1 MRCAD
6 ALRRG
11 DLQAAYRLADRRC
24 RIRPLPDSHCYVL
37 RAEALHRMGDR
48 AGAVDDLVKAIEI
61 APEDITAN
69 RRMIVWG
76 DRHQQL
82 AAAKTLIDCEQDAS
96 TLRQAIAML
105 CSGGQTA
112 CATVRVRE
120 DAIEGWAAWQGDGR
134 ICVSVAGE
142 ADCVDT
148 LLDADAAH
156 PMSAELGNAV
166 GFRLPRQR
174 GSQFISVRKD
184 NDVLVTMRTT
194 GHDDKPRWVPEA
206 PTCNPSALATV
217 IVPVFAD
224 YDATKACLES
234 LLPQT
239 QGDHRT
245 RVIIANDAT
254 PDRHI
259 QKLLD
264 GLTQTPSLQVLT
276 NARNFGFVGAV
287 NRALQHAPSGDVVLL
302 NADTIVPPAFIGR
315 LALAARSAADIG
327 TVTPFSNN
335 GEFTSFPIPNRANT
349 GGDARAVAAI
359 DRIAADVN
367 AGVIVDIP
375 NGIGFCL
382 YITRACLDAV
392 GFLSEGYY
400 RGYLE
405 DVDFCLRARMRGFRS
420 VCATSVY
427 VGHAGSRSFA
437 EQKRSLVV
445 RNLKIVEERFP
456 AYRAECADFVLA
468 DPLHAA
474 RNSIERRLVGART
487 GGILLVTSSGALA
500 EVARDRSRHLLAAR
514 TLDVLVLEIKHLPQ
528 RIVAQLRDAADVA
541 PQSLEFPITMA
552 GAETNLFQFLQRLQ
566 LARIE
571 LFDLVGISRG
581 VLDALLKLSVPYDIF
596 MADPEMGLRRTPLK
610 IGKQL
615 GPRLGVAGP
624 DIAFLCNV
632 ASKASRLL
640 VPDAQAE
647 AIASSLSLHHRITAL
662 PWPKARKVSQSR
674 NTAQLGL
681 VPVRR
686 CVQEHQFMRGL
697 IAAFARLR
705 PDLDI
710 VVVGATHGD
719 SELMQAGRAFV
730 TGPVVTAELDL
741 LLGRYRLDRIVLCL
755 TQPLFGHPMTT
766 AVTNCALPVAYI
778 DWSDGRCPLRNGD
791 LPLDPPGSSAAAVA
805 RRLLPWLG
813 EPRTAFRSC

>member
-1 MRCAD
+1 MQCAN
-6 ALRRG
+6 ALKRG
-11 DLQAAYRLADRRC
+11 DLQTAYRLADRRC

-61 APEDITAN
+61 APEDVTAN
-69 RRMIVWG
+69 RRMMVWG
-76 DRHQQL
+76 EPHQQL
-82 AAAKTLIDCEQDAS
+82 AAAKTLIDCEQDTSILHQAVAV
-96 TLRQAIAML
+96 LR
-105 CSGGQTA
+105 SGGQAA

-120 DAIEGWAAWQGDGR
+120 DAVEGWAAWQGDGQ

-174 GSQFISVRKD
+174 GSQFISVKKD
-184 NDVLVTMRTT
+184 DDVLVTMRAT
-194 GHDDKPRWVPEA
+194 GHDDKPRRVPEA
-206 PTCNPSALATV
+206 PTRDPGALVTV

-224 YDATKACLES
+224 YDATRSCLES
-234 LLPQT
+234 LLPQIE
-239 QGDHRT
+239 GDQRT
-245 RVIIANDAT
+245 CVIIVNDAT

-259 QKLLD
+259 QELLD

-276 NARNFGFVGAV
+276 NARNLGFVGAV

-302 NADTIVPPAFIGR
+302 NADTIVPAAFVGR
-315 LALAARSAADIG
+315 LALAARSASDIG

-335 GEFTSFPIPNRANT
+335 GEFTSFPIPNRANA
-349 GGDARAVAAI
+349 GGDRRAVAAI
-359 DRIAADVN
+359 DRIAAEVN

-382 YITRACLDAV
+382 YVTRACLDAV

-405 DVDFCLRARMRGFRS
+405 DVDFCLRARMRGFRN

-445 RNLKIVEERFP
+445 RNLRVVEERFP

-468 DPLHAA
+468 DPLHSA
-474 RNSIERRLVGART
+474 RGAIERRLVGARRR
-487 GGILLVTSSGALA
+487 GLLLVTSSGAIA
-500 EVARDRSRHLLAAR
+500 EVARERSRCLLAAG
-514 TLDVLVLEIKHLPQ
+514 LPDVLVLEIKHLPQ

-552 GAETNLFQFLQRLQ
+552 GAATDLLQFLQPLQ

-571 LFDLVGISRG
+571 LFDLAGIPRT
-581 VLDALLKLSVPYDIF
+581 VLDALLKLSVPHDIF
-596 MADPEMGLRRTPLK
+596 LADPDIWLRRTPLE
-610 IGKQL
+610 IGQQG
-615 GPRLGVAGP
+615 GPPPEVAAS
-624 DIAFLCNV
+624 DAAFLCSV
-632 ASKASRLL
+632 ASKAGHLL

-647 AIASSLSLHHRITAL
+647 AVASSLALHDRITAL
-662 PWPKARKVSQSR
+662 PWPKARKVSQSP
-674 NTAQLGL
+674 NTVQLGL

-686 CVQEHQFMRGL
+686 CVQEHKYMRGL
-697 IAAFARLR
+697 IAALARLR
-705 PDLDI
+705 PDLEI
-710 VVVGATHGD
+710 VVVGATPD
-719 SELMQAGRAFV
+719 DNELMQAGRAFV
-730 TGPVVTAELDL
+730 TGPVMPAELDL
-741 LLGRYRLDRIVLCL
+741 VVGRYRLDRIVLCL
-755 TQPLFGHPMTT
+755 TLPLFGHPMTT

-805 RRLLPWLG
+805 RRLLSWLG
-813 EPRTAFRSC
+813 ERQVA

>member
-1 MRCAD
+1 MQCAN
-6 ALRRG
+6 ALKRG
-11 DLQAAYRLADRRC
+11 DLQTAYRLADRRC

-69 RRMIVWG
+69 RRMMVWG
-76 DRHQQL
+76 EPHQQL
-82 AAAKTLIDCEQDAS
+82 AAAKTLIDCEQD
-96 TLRQAIAML
+96 TPILRQAVAVL
-105 CSGGQTA
+105 RSGGQSA

-120 DAIEGWAAWQGDGR
+120 DAVEGWAAWQGDGQ

-174 GSQFISVRKD
+174 DSQFISVRKA
-184 NDVLVTMRTT
+184 NDVLVTMRATR
-194 GHDDKPRWVPEA
+194 HDDKPRRVPEA
-206 PTCNPSALATV
+206 PTCNPSALVTV

-224 YDATKACLES
+224 YDATRACLES
-234 LLPQT
+234 LLPQIEGA
-239 QGDHRT
+239 QRT
-245 RVIIANDAT
+245 CVIIVNDAT
-254 PDRHI
+254 PDRRI

-276 NARNFGFVGAV
+276 NARNLGFVGAV
-287 NRALQHAPSGDVVLL
+287 NRALRHAPSGDVVLL
-302 NADTIVPPAFIGR
+302 NADTIVPAAFIDR
-315 LALAARSAADIG
+315 LALAARSAPDIG

-335 GEFTSFPIPNRANT
+335 GEFTSFPIPNRANA
-349 GGDARAVAAI
+349 GGDRRAVAAV
-359 DRIAADVN
+359 DRIAAEVN
-367 AGVIVDIP
+367 AGVVVDIP

-405 DVDFCLRARMRGFRS
+405 DVDFCLRARMRGFRN

-445 RNLKIVEERFP
+445 RNLKVVEERFP

-468 DPLHAA
+468 DPLHPQRGA
-474 RNSIERRLVGART
+474 IERRLAGARR
-487 GGILLVTSSGALA
+487 GGVLLVTSSGAIA
-500 EVARDRSRHLLAAR
+500 EVARERSRCLLA
-514 TLDVLVLEIKHLPQ
+514 TGVLDVLVLEIKHLPQ

-541 PQSLEFPITMA
+541 PQSLEFPITT
-552 GAETNLFQFLQRLQ
+552 GVDTGLFQFLQPLQ

-571 LFDLVGISRG
+571 LFDLAGISRR
-581 VLDALLKLSVPYDIF
+581 VLDALLKLAVPYDIF
-596 MADPEMGLRRTPLK
+596 MADPEIWLRRTPLE
-610 IGKQL
+610 IAQQG
-615 GPRLGVAGP
+615 GAPLGVAVS
-624 DIAFLCNV
+624 DTAFLCDV
-632 ASKASRLL
+632 ASKAGRLL

-647 AIASSLSLHHRITAL
+647 AVASSLSLHDRITAL
-662 PWPKARKVSQSR
+662 PRPKARKVSQSR
-674 NTAQLGL
+674 NTVQLGL

-686 CVQEHQFMRGL
+686 CVREHKYMRGL
-697 IAAFARLR
+697 IVALARLR
-705 PDLDI
+705 PDLD
-710 VVVGATHGD
+710 VVVIGATPDD
-719 SELMQAGRAFV
+719 SALMQAGRAFV
-730 TGPVVTAELDL
+730 TGPVAPAELDL

-766 AVTNCALPVAYI
+766 AATNCALPVAYI

-805 RRLLPWLG
+805 RRLLPWL
-813 EPRTAFRSC
+813 EECQVA